1 MIDTKDSV
9 FAWEF
14 KAEIAWFW
22 LMQRTP
28 VFAWEFKE
36 EIALDWLIVATDSPP
51 VFAGEVVVEFFV
63 LARNL
68 PGEPSDHSEGCFDEA
83 DCQFRKYC
91 EA

>member
-1 MIDTKDSV
+1 MIDTKDSI
-9 FAWEF
+9 AWEF

-22 LMQRTP
+22 LMERTP

-36 EIALDWLIVATDSPP
+36 EIAGLIDCCN
-51 VFAGEVVVEFFV
+51 GLLQCLLEQVVVEIFV

-83 DCQFRKYC
+83 DCQFCKYC
-91 EA
+91 KA